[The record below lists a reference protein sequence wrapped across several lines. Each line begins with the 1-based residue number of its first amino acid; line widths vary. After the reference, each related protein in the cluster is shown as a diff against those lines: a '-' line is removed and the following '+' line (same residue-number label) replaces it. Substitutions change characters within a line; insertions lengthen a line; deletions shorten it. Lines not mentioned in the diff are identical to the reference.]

1 MNNWEVKWTGEYP
14 CLCYGE
20 WIIKYRNDKLELP
33 EDIKGESM
41 NTYGEYESWHFDEDY
56 MEEFDSYEDGLGYKE
71 WVDKNKEW
79 LTELFNKYNIPLT
92 ELEDLYKG
100 IQSQDFRTGSCGG
113 CI

>member
-1 MNNWEVKWTGEYP
+1 MSNWNVEWTGSYP

-20 WIIKYRNDKLELP
+20 WIIKYKDTKLELP
-33 EDIKGESM
+33 EDIKDVSM

-56 MEEFDSYEDGLGYKE
+56 MEVFESYTDGLKFNE
-71 WVDKNKEW
+71 WYESNKEW
-79 LTELFNKYNIPLT
+79 LNKLFSDYNIPIS
-92 ELEDLYKG
+92 ELESLYEA